1 MAHEEQQRI
10 TDPQSMRALTHPLR
24 LQLMD
29 LLGLEPELTATECA
43 ERTGE
48 SVASCSFHLRM
59 LAKYGYVEPGEPRG
73 REKPWRLVSR
83 SRTVGPDVDDP
94 ESVREA
100 SAVARVV
107 VEREADRLVR
117 TIGRAAELGPDWLQS
132 MVINTSAFWMTRDE
146 LEEVI
151 DRLSEFADDLV
162 ARFGQRRDD
171 RSVRP
176 DGARVVHFL
185 GALSPDPDLDAHT
198 AAAPD
203 QQ

>member
-1 MAHEEQQRI
+1 MTKGQRI
-10 TDPQSMRALTHPLR
+10 TDPQSMRALAHPLR

-59 LAKYGYVEPGEPRG
+59 LAKYGYVEAGEPRG

-83 SRTVGPDVDDP
+83 SRTVGPDVEDP

-100 SAVARVV
+100 SAFARAV
-107 VEREADRLVR
+107 VEREADRLTR

-132 MVINTSAFWMTRDE
+132 MVINTSGFWMTRDE

-151 DRLSEFADDLV
+151 DKLGEFADELL

-171 RSVRP
+171 PDLRP

-198 AAAPD
+198 AADRPD
-203 QQ
+203 QP